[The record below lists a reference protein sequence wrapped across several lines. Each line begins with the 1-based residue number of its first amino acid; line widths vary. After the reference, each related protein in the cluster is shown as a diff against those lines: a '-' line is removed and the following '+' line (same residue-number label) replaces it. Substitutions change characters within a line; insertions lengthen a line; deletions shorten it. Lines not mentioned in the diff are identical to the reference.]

1 MKNTTKDN
9 EPINNLDKIVSL
21 CKRRGF
27 IFQNSEI
34 YGGLGSIWDYGPLGT
49 QLKRNIKESW
59 WNKMVLERKDIVGL
73 DSSIL
78 MNPDI
83 WKASGHLDNFTDPL
97 VECQKCN
104 QRWREDQ
111 LNKNCCQYVLEAG
124 HNVPLETPKDF
135 ANTLE
140 KVLNSNL

>member
-111 LNKNCCQYVLEAG
+111 LKKN
-124 HNVPLETPKDF
+124 
-135 ANTLE
+135 
-140 KVLNSNL
+140 